1 MNRWLNDWG
10 FGVGGFSVV
19 KIIVSDMESGGGGI
33 EWPLQTRYLGWPC
46 DKIYID
52 ILLIQW

>member
-1 MNRWLNDWG
+1 MIEGLG

-33 EWPLQTRYLGWPC
+33 E
-46 DKIYID
+46 
-52 ILLIQW
+52 

>member
-1 MNRWLNDWG
+1 MNRWLNDWR